1 MRRSVLVALTTLFLV
16 TPLATMEGQLQPPG
30 SPCPIQAIHFNPS
43 GLSVR
48 VENTSGKTIVGMSWF
63 AAIADATEH
72 WNWIYWNL
80 PGPLRLREFNWN
92 KEVKPSA
99 KKTLD
104 WSYADLDFKHAS
116 GGAFVLGSVL
126 FSDGTRW
133 EELPADHVCQVL
145 WLESNKKAFAR
156 PEELPR

>member
-1 MRRSVLVALTTLFLV
+1 MRRTASLWLIALFLV
-16 TPLATMEGQLQPPG
+16 THAACVEGHSQVPG
-30 SPCPIQAIHFNPS
+30 IPCPVQAVHFNPG

-48 VENTSGKTIVGMSWF
+48 VENTSGKTIVGMTWF

-99 KKTLD
+99 KKTLE
-104 WSYADLDFKHAS
+104 W
-116 GGAFVLGSVL
+116 FVPGSVL
-126 FSDGTRW
+126 FNDGTRW
-133 EELPADHVCQVL
+133 EGTPADHACQVL
-145 WLESNKKAFAR
+145 WLERNKKAFAR
-156 PEELPR
+156 PEDLPR